1 MDTVSTSAT
10 PDVQAVEGFERTSVT
25 SVTPDVQVVSARK
38 MRWDKA
44 IRNLIHIRGEEGVKK
59 VFPFVDEPDSN
70 QEKAYW
76 TKVRDTKPWAQRGGI
91 GIRRSWE
98 KLADELC
105 MSLVASGDPFCAL
118 G

>member
-10 PDVQAVEGFERTSVT
+10 PDVQAVEEIEMTSVA
-25 SVTPDVQVVSARK
+25 PDVQVVVSPRK

-44 IRNLIHIRGEEGVKK
+44 ITNLIHIRGEEGVKK

-91 GIRRSWE
+91 GMRRSWE

-105 MSLVASGDPFCAL
+105 MSLSL
-118 G
+118 IHI

>member
-25 SVTPDVQVVSARK
+25 PDVQVVVSPRK

-59 VFPFVDEPDSN
+59 VFPFVDQRHGCRQLAATTKNEILKSFCW
-70 QEKAYW
+70 KALIHSDWLREY
-76 TKVRDTKPWAQRGGI
+76 P
-91 GIRRSWE
+91 
-98 KLADELC
+98 
-105 MSLVASGDPFCAL
+105 
-118 G
+118 